1 MKHMNIKLFQEYI
14 DEMKKYEGL
23 NKGCIIDVLNY
34 YVNGSK
40 FLEHLDDF
48 LNMRGSNQQ
57 YSGVIFSNE
66 IDKDDDEYFGENKVM
81 FFYDEGDDDYDISDY
96 EECYKYLEATAKFY
110 IKHHENEK
118 EIVINLLKRIK
129 ERYII

>member
-1 MKHMNIKLFQEYI
+1 MNFFQESI
-14 DEMKKYEGL
+14 DEMKEYEGL

-48 LNMRGSNQQ
+48 LNMRGSNHQ

-66 IDKDDDEYFGENKVM
+66 IDKDDYEYFGENKVM
-81 FFYDEGDDDYDISDY
+81 FFYDEGDDDYDVADY
-96 EECYKYLEATAKFY
+96 EECYKYLEATANFY
-110 IKHHENEK
+110 IKHHKNEK
-118 EIVINLLKRIK
+118 DVVINLLKQIK